1 MCLSSKSSEFAD
13 GLSVGFDVGHVAVR
27 DNPKN

>member
-1 MCLSSKSSEFAD
+1 MYLLSESSEFAD
-13 GLSVGFDVGHVAVR
+13 GLSVGYDLGYVAVR